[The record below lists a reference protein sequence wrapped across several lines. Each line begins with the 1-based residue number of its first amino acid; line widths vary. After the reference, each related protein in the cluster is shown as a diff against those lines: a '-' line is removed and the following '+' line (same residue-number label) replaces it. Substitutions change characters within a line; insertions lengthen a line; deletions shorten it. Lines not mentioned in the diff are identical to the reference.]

1 MDTCIVARRVLIGV
15 VKNSVETPPLLKT
28 INKIIRYRYENH
40 KYQKIDYEYDLCR
53 CPVFKLPNEPVKT
66 YTSKNKLNKDYLNS
80 TADFE

>member
-1 MDTCIVARRVLIGV
+1 M
-15 VKNSVETPPLLKT
+15 
-28 INKIIRYRYENH
+28 RYRYENH
-40 KYQKIDYEYDLCR
+40 KYQKIDYEYDFCR